1 MVNEKSVEWRE
12 NGHDRIAGTNA
23 GGIAGTNAGGIAGGI
38 AGVSMRLPLS
48 Y

>member
-23 GGIAGTNAGGIAGGI
+23 GTNAGGIAGGI
-38 AGVSMRLPLS
+38 AGVSMRLLLS

>member
-23 GGIAGTNAGGIAGGI
+23 GGIAGTNAGGIAG
-38 AGVSMRLPLS
+38 VSMRLLLS

>member
-23 GGIAGTNAGGIAGGI
+23 GTNAGGIAGGI

>member
-12 NGHDRIAGTNA
+12 NGHDRVAGTN
-23 GGIAGTNAGGIAGGI
+23 AGGI
-38 AGVSMRLPLS
+38 AGVSMRLLLS

>member
-23 GGIAGTNAGGIAGGI
+23 GGIAGTNAGTN
-38 AGVSMRLPLS
+38 AGVSMRLLLS